1 MTPDPIRPRWQAR
14 LPFYYGWVVVAA
26 GFVTMAVAVSARTAF
41 SLLLPPLV
49 AEFHW
54 DRALVAGAFS
64 FGFLVSAVLSPLSG
78 RMMDRHG
85 PRAVIGTGVV
95 LLGGG
100 LLLSP
105 LIATPWQLYAVL
117 GVLVGGG
124 GNLMSYSAQGQ
135 YLPNWFRR
143 RRGLALSI
151 AFSGVGAGAITLL
164 PWQQSVI
171 LAEGWRTACTE
182 MGLVVLLVVGPLTL
196 LVRRHPGELGLEPD
210 GVAAP
215 AQAGGR
221 VGEGGGWTLRRALA
235 TGRFWWIALAYCSGL
250 AAWYLVQVHQ
260 TEYLIEV
267 GFSPLLAGWSLGI
280 VSVVGIPGQIGLGGL
295 SDRLGRE
302 AIWSVGCLG
311 FALCYAA
318 LLAMHGPSLPLL
330 YTMVFCQG
338 FLGYAMT
345 TVMGPLVLE
354 AFDGPQFGTIFGVVT
369 LAAIAGGALGPWAAG
384 LIRDATGSYRD
395 AFLLGIGFCAVSIGA
410 VWAARGGGRPGFA
423 QS

>member
-1 MTPDPIRPRWQAR
+1 MNRIPTAPGWQAR
-14 LPFYYGWVVVAA
+14 LPFYYGWVVVAVA
-26 GFVTMAVAVSARTAF
+26 FVTMAIAVTARTAF

-49 AEFHW
+49 GEFHW

-85 PRAVIGTGVV
+85 PRAVIGLGVA

-100 LLLSP
+100 LLLCP
-105 LIATPWQLYAVL
+105 LIGNPWQLYAVL

-143 RRGLALSI
+143 HRGLALSI
-151 AFSGVGAGAITLL
+151 AFSGVGVGAVTLL

-171 LAEGWRTACTE
+171 VHQGWRAACTQ

-196 LVRRHPGELGLEPD
+196 LVRRHPRDLGLEPD
-210 GVAAP
+210 GAP
-215 AQAGGR
+215 APPAGAASTPP
-221 VGEGGGWTLRRALA
+221 GGWTLRRALA
-235 TGRFWWIALAYCSGL
+235 TARFWWIALAYFCGL

-260 TEYLIEV
+260 TEYLIET
-267 GFSPLLAGWSLGI
+267 GFSPLVAGWSLGI
-280 VSVVGIPGQIGLGGL
+280 VSVVGIPGQIGLGSL
-295 SDRLGRE
+295 SDRWGRE
-302 AIWSVGCLG
+302 AIWSIGCLG

-318 LLAMHGPSLPLL
+318 LLAMHGPSMPLL
-330 YTMVFCQG
+330 YAMVFCQG

-345 TVMGPLVLE
+345 TVMGPLALE
-354 AFDGPQFGTIFGVVT
+354 AFDGPHFGTIFGVMT
-369 LAAIAGGALGPWAAG
+369 LAAIAGGAAGPWVAG
-384 LIRDATGSYRD
+384 LIRDASGSYQG
-395 AFLLGIGFCAVSIGA
+395 AFLLGAGLNLVSIGA
-410 VWAARGGGRPGFA
+410 IWLARGSKQGSSF
-423 QS
+423 S